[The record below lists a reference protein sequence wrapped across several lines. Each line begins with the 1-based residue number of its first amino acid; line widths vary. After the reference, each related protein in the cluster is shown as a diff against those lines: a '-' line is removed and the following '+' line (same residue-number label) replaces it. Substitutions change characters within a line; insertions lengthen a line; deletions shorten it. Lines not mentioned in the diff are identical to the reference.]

1 MCREVVSICVGF
13 PAHTAV
19 MFMNSNKSE
28 RNVRRMFQESRREC
42 MGAGITLMHECIVSK
57 GPNRDVDR
65 DAVNRLVS
73 VLISGRYDTVVV
85 ERLSDLTADASD
97 LEEFMR
103 DAARSG
109 IGFFELSTMRYH
121 MGDTERKPAD
131 RERLAWDGGAG
142 C

>member
-1 MCREVVSICVGF
+1 MCREVVSICVGV
-13 PAHTAV
+13 PVHTAV

-28 RNVRRMFQESRREC
+28 KNIRRMFQESRREC
-42 MGAGITLMHECIVSK
+42 VGAGITLMRECIVSK

-73 VLISGRYDTVVV
+73 VLITGRYDTVVV
-85 ERLSDLTADASD
+85 ERLSDLTADRSD

-109 IGFFELSTMRYH
+109 IGFFELSTMQYH
-121 MGDTERKPAD
+121 MGDTAKKMI
-131 RERLAWDGGAG
+131 WDGGVS